1 MILWLALGLALLAA
15 ALILAR
21 VVMAADPKALAKAM
35 RYAGAGALGLG
46 AAYFLLIGRIEAAMT
61 LGAFALMA
69 LGRLG
74 SWRGWRPAGS
84 PGKSTEVETEYLRM
98 VMDHDSGEVEG
109 TILKGPHKGRRL
121 VELSRAELLALHAEC
136 RVSDPQAVTLLET
149 YFDRLWGSE
158 WRAEAGGA
166 KPGQARPGGGAMT
179 PEEARAVLGV
189 GPKASRDEI
198 REAYHRLMK
207 KVHPDQGGSTYLA
220 SQLNAAK
227 DVLLGD

>member
-1 MILWLALGLALLAA
+1 MIFWLALGLALLAVALFLGRA
-15 ALILAR
+15 AL
-21 VVMAADPKALAKAM
+21 AADPKALAKAM
-35 RYAGAGALGLG
+35 RYAGAAALGLG
-46 AAYFLLIGRIEAAMT
+46 GLYFLFIGRIEAAMT
-61 LGAFALMA
+61 LGFFALMA

-74 SWRGWRPAGS
+74 SWRGWRPAGT
-84 PGKSTEVETEYLRM
+84 PGQSTQVETEYLRM

-109 TILKGPHKGRRL
+109 TILKGPHRGRRL
-121 VELSRAELLALHAEC
+121 AELGRAELIALHAEC

-149 YFDRLWGSE
+149 YFDRLWGPE
-158 WRAEAGGA
+158 WRAEAGGGPA
-166 KPGQARPGGGAMT
+166 GAARAGGGAMT

-189 GPKASRDEI
+189 GPKAGPDEI

-220 SQLNAAK
+220 SQINAAK